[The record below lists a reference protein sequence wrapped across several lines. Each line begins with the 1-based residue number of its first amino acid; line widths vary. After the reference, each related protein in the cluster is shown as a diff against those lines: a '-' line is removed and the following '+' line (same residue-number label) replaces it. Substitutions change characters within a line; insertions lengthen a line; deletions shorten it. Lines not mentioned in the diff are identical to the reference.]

1 MTHDPAHAH
10 RHRRERR
17 ARRQANKVL
26 TAAVAAIGGG
36 TPEDWPQEALEGV
49 QDWRNNFSG
58 PKDAPV
64 SQRATGGQKSGVSVR
79 PATPTGD
86 SA

>member
-17 ARRQANKVL
+17 ARRQADRVL
-26 TAAVAAIGGG
+26 TAAVDAIGGG

-49 QDWRNNFSG
+49 QDARKEVGGYPG
-58 PKDAPV
+58 PQKGR
-64 SQRATGGQKSGVSVR
+64 RAAVARKNGG
-79 PATPTGD
+79 GD
-86 SA
+86 E

>member
-1 MTHDPAHAH
+1 MTNDPAHAH

-36 TPEDWPQEALEGV
+36 TPEDWPQDALEGV
-49 QDWRNNFSG
+49 QDARKEVGGCAG
-58 PKDAPV
+58 PQKGR
-64 SQRATGGQKSGVSVR
+64 RAAVARKNGG
-79 PATPTGD
+79 GD
-86 SA
+86 E